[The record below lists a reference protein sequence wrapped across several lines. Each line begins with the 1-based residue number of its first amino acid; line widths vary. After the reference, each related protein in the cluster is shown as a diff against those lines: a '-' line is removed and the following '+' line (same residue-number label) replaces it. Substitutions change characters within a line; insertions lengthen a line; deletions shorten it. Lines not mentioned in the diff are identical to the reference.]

1 MFINELRRIWDADK
15 LKTCALDIDLDN
27 SKGMRAIRVQMTIF
41 GEKTMCLE
49 NQFYLNEMT
58 YLHSFLLFSLASPV
72 LIPGVW
78 GDRLH
83 PGVC

>member
-1 MFINELRRIWDADK
+1 
-15 LKTCALDIDLDN
+15 
-27 SKGMRAIRVQMTIF
+27 MTIF

-49 NQFYLNEMT
+49 NLFILNEMT

-78 GDRLH
+78 RDRLH

>member
-1 MFINELRRIWDADK
+1 M
-15 LKTCALDIDLDN
+15 
-27 SKGMRAIRVQMTIF
+27 SIF
-41 GEKTMCLE
+41 GSKTMYLE

-58 YLHSFLLFSLASPV
+58 YIVFLLFSLASPV

-78 GDRLH
+78 RDRLH